1 VHSIGLLQGDISV
14 ATIAVVILIFM
25 TPGIV
30 LGMISSWRVGH
41 APANIFHSARYW
53 LMAWLCLVCMSAVL

>member
-1 VHSIGLLQGDISV
+1 MG
-14 ATIAVVILIFM
+14 TIAIVILMFM